1 MPAGKTS
8 AAMMLESMVA
18 IPSRMKIQRQPAKP
32 PTPSILMMAVA
43 RRPERRI
50 MKRNKTVPQVL
61 NKPPNAPESEADH
74 KSRENQMCMRWI

>member
-1 MPAGKTS
+1 
-8 AAMMLESMVA
+8 
-18 IPSRMKIQRQPAKP
+18 
-32 PTPSILMMAVA
+32 VA

-50 MKRNKTVPQVL
+50 MKRNKTVPQML

>member
-50 MKRNKTVPQVL
+50 MKRKKTVPQVL
-61 NKPPNAPESEADH
+61 KQTSKCAG
-74 KSRENQMCMRWI
+74 K